1 MCETYVDTNNC
12 SIKYNKT
19 RKFLEIQIYSDHQ
32 GILPV
37 HIVDVTQ
44 IKIWTSTTLFV
55 LFCFC
60 Q

>member
-1 MCETYVDTNNC
+1 MCETYMDTNNC

-44 IKIWTSTTLFV
+44 VKI
-55 LFCFC
+55 
-60 Q
+60 